1 LVRVFSTH
9 FPLRLL
15 VLGATEA
22 FLVCFAFVAAAAFHL
37 GTVGTMALARQAR
50 WGRMALVISILLV
63 CMYYL
68 DLYEPQL
75 LRNRTGAFVRLLQ
88 AVGALNIILAGVYYA
103 YPSVQL
109 DRDVLLVALLLVL
122 LLLLCW
128 RQLFFWMIGSLN
140 IVQRVVIFDEGP
152 LASAL
157 TAEVTQ
163 RPGLGF
169 KLMGYVCDDP
179 EDVGD
184 LPYLG
189 GPDRLRDIVQ
199 RYSIARI
206 VIGMKDR
213 RGKLPS
219 EQLLTMKSQ
228 GVMVQ
233 DAVDF
238 YESITDKIYLD
249 SPRVSSLL
257 FSSGFRVSRL
267 MLVYKRVSSIV
278 FSFIGLV
285 LTTPLMAVTAL
296 AIKVDSPGAAILRQ
310 ERVGKDGKVFMMYK
324 FRTMQKDADRTAY
337 HLPAQ
342 LRDNRVTRVGYWL
355 RRTRIDEL
363 PQLYNILR
371 GDMSFIGPRP
381 FVPSQEER
389 LAETIPLYR
398 RRWLVKPGA
407 TGWAQTK
414 RGYCVSL
421 EDNIEKLAYDLY
433 YIKNLSIG
441 LDLLIL
447 AQTFKTLM
455 FGRGSQ

>member
-1 LVRVFSTH
+1 M
-9 FPLRLL
+9 
-15 VLGATEA
+15 LGATEA
-22 FLVCFAFVAAAAFHL
+22 FLVCLAFVAASALHLRTIAAM
-37 GTVGTMALARQAR
+37 VLARQGR
-50 WGRMALVISILLV
+50 WGKMALVVAVLFV

-75 LRNRTGAFVRLLQ
+75 LRNRTGAFIRLLQ
-88 AVGALNIILAGVYYA
+88 AVGALNIVLAVVYHA
-103 YPSVQL
+103 YPSVEL
-109 DRDVLLVALLLVL
+109 DRDVLIVGLLLVL
-122 LLLLCW
+122 LFLLTW

-140 IVQRVVIFDEGP
+140 LIQRVLVFDEGP
-152 LASAL
+152 LAAAL
-157 TAEVTQ
+157 TEEVHK

-169 KLMGYVCDDP
+169 KLVGYVCQRA
-179 EDVGD
+179 EGGGE

-189 GPDRLRDIVQ
+189 QPDTLHDIVQ
-199 RYSIARI
+199 QQDVARI
-206 VIGMKDR
+206 VVGMRDR

-219 EQLLTMKSQ
+219 EELLTMKSR
-228 GVMVQ
+228 GVIVQ

-238 YESITDKIYLD
+238 YELITDKIYLD

-257 FSSGFRVSRL
+257 FSPGFRVSRL
-267 MLVYKRVSSIV
+267 MLFYKRVVSV
-278 FSFIGLV
+278 LFSFVGLV
-285 LTTPLMAVTAL
+285 VTAPLMVITAIL
-296 AIKVDSPGAAILRQ
+296 IRLDSPGPALLRQ
-310 ERVGKDGKVFMMYK
+310 PRVGKEGKIFTMYK

-337 HLPAQ
+337 HMPAQ
-342 LRDNRVTRVGYWL
+342 ARDNRVTRVGYWL

-389 LAETIPLYR
+389 LADAIPLYR

-407 TGWAQTK
+407 TGWAQIK

-433 YIKNLSIG
+433 YIKNLSVG
-441 LDLLIL
+441 LDLVIL
-447 AQTFKTLM
+447 AQTIKTLM